1 MRQPLRAHVVA
12 ALAATILGWPP
23 GVAADQTRIVSPTYP
38 TPAPNPNPQ
47 RFDPTSS
54 VWHTRTTEHFDI
66 YHTQQMDPDEIA
78 REAERA
84 YSRVSADLGRGVSE
98 KVPLILLPTND
109 DLPRDRSEASAI
121 VRASKAPD
129 RDHLLLP
136 LEPRDRRAAVLAHEL
151 THIIQFALDPDG
163 RLPKWASEGV
173 ADHETGTW
181 EPSDLLKL
189 REAVASGMTPS
200 VASLTDSDRAWGH
213 AVFDFVAAEYGPQ
226 GLQRYLSALQNGA
239 GSDATRA
246 AFAVTAA
253 DFDRAFHK
261 YVRARL
267 TER

>member
-1 MRQPLRAHVVA
+1 MRQPLRAHVLA

-38 TPAPNPNPQ
+38 TPAPNVEPQ
-47 RFDPTSS
+47 RFDPTSF
-54 VWHTRTTEHFDI
+54 VWRTRTTEHFDI
-66 YHTQQMDPDEIA
+66 YHTEQMDPDEIA

-84 YSRVSADLGRGVSE
+84 YSRVSADLGRDVSE
-98 KVPLILLPTND
+98 KIPLILLPTNG

-121 VRASKAPD
+121 VRASQAPD

-136 LEPRDRRAAVLAHEL
+136 LEPRDRRAVVLAHEL
-151 THIIQFALDPDG
+151 THIIQLSLDPNG
-163 RLPKWASEGV
+163 RLPKWVSEGV

-181 EPSDLLKL
+181 ESSDLLKL
-189 REAVASGMTPS
+189 REAAASGGVPS
-200 VASLTDSDRAWGH
+200 VANLTESDRAWGH

-226 GLQRYLSALQNGA
+226 GLQRYLSALQNGG

-246 AFAVTAA
+246 AFGVTVA
-253 DFDRAFHK
+253 DFDRAFHQ

-267 TER
+267 IER